1 MEDPTQYKNQLEK
14 FEPVS
19 LTKLNQLKLLSRMDS
34 KYVMPIDKL
43 RVLLD
48 KASDF
53 YKVLEINDQRSFY
66 YKTVY
71 FDSPDLSLYINHQN
85 RRSNRYKIR
94 ERHYYVNDQSFLEVK
109 RKNNKGKT
117 IKSRMKLDGFQPL
130 TNEYYDFIE
139 SHIDLKERN
148 LIESS
153 TNAFNRITLASFES
167 NERITID
174 YNFIFESNDNSENIN
189 YFAIVELKREKSK
202 NNSPIT
208 EILHELKVYPKG
220 FSKYCMGLAILNPKL
235 KQNTFKK
242 NILYLNKLKR
252 NDNNND

>member
-1 MEDPTQYKNQLEK
+1 
-14 FEPVS
+14 
-19 LTKLNQLKLLSRMDS
+19 MDS
-34 KYVMPIDKL
+34 KYVMPVDKL
-43 RVLLD
+43 RILLD
-48 KASDF
+48 KVSDF

-71 FDSPDLSLYINHQN
+71 FDSPDLAFYINHQN
-85 RRSNRYKIR
+85 RRSNRFKIR

-130 TNEYYDFIE
+130 TNEYYNFIE

-174 YNFIFESNDNSENIN
+174 YNFIFESNENAKNIN
-189 YFAIVELKREKSK
+189 YFAVVELKREKSK

-220 FSKYCMGLAILNPKL
+220 FSKYCMGLAILNPEL